1 MQYWIPFSFAGSAG
15 IPMHGRIIH
24 PQDTSGKLEFQQ
36 YGVRKEQHLL
46 SVSRTQLNEMLM
58 NAAEENSN
66 VTFHF
71 Q

>member
-1 MQYWIPFSFAGSAG
+1 
-15 IPMHGRIIH
+15 MHGRIIH